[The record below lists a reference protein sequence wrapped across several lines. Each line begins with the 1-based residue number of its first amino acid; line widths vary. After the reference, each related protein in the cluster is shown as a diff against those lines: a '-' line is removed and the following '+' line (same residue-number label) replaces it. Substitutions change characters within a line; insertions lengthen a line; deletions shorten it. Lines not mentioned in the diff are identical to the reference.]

1 MKQTLYRVG
10 IKHEKTGEEI
20 KLHVWA
26 VNNDGATYSLN
37 RSLIG
42 PRCEYRWTGTGPE
55 HDERGNLITREVA
68 EEANA

>member
-10 IKHEKTGEEI
+10 IKHKKTGEEI
-20 KLHVWA
+20 KLRVWA
-26 VNNDGATYSLN
+26 EDNHKATSSLN
-37 RSLIG
+37 RTLIG
-42 PRCEYRWTGTGPE
+42 PGCEYRWTGTGPE